1 MGALCFLSPV
11 KVRLFNMPEEIEIDT
26 DALQEKIDEQRE
38 KRGGSFLRWISLTTA
53 LLAALAAI
61 ASLKAGA
68 TVNEALVL
76 KTDATRL
83 QAQASDQ
90 WAYYQ
95 AKGIKG
101 VVTESAINTWE
112 AAGKSAPPRL
122 AAQSARY
129 LAQQD
134 SISRKAKELE
144 HQRDEKSREA
154 EVLLSQH
161 HVYAAAVALLQIS
174 IALGAIAALTGSR
187 LVWFGSIGLGLVAAI
202 LLAIPV
208 LRG

>member
-1 MGALCFLSPV
+1 
-11 KVRLFNMPEEIEIDT
+11 MPEEIEIDT
-26 DALQEKIDEQRE
+26 DSLREKIAEQHE
-38 KRGGSFLRWISLTTA
+38 QRGGSFLRWISLTTA
-53 LLAALAAI
+53 VLAALAAI

-101 VVTESAINTWE
+101 AVTQSAINTWD

-122 AAQSARY
+122 SAESKRY
-129 LAQQD
+129 TAQQD
-134 SISRKAKELE
+134 SISRKATELE

-161 HVYAAAVALLQIS
+161 EIYAAAVALLQVS

-187 LVWFGSIGLGLVAAI
+187 LVWFGSLGLGVIAAI
-202 LLAIPV
+202 LMAIPIFRA
-208 LRG
+208 L

>member
-1 MGALCFLSPV
+1 
-11 KVRLFNMPEEIEIDT
+11 MPEEIEIDT
-26 DALQEKIDEQRE
+26 DSLREKIDEQRE
-38 KRGGSFLRWISLTTA
+38 KRGGTFLRWISLTTA
-53 LLAALAAI
+53 ILAALAAI

-83 QAQASDQ
+83 QAEASDQ

-101 VVTESAINTWE
+101 AVAQSAINAWE
-112 AAGKSAPPRL
+112 AAGKSAPSRL
-122 AAQSARY
+122 SAEPARY
-129 LAQQD
+129 TAQQD
-134 SISRKAKELE
+134 SISRKATALE

-154 EVLLSQH
+154 EGLLAQH
-161 HVYAAAVALLQIS
+161 HAYAAAVALLQIS

-187 LVWFGSIGLGLVAAI
+187 FVWFGSVGLGAVATI
-202 LLAIPV
+202 LLAIPI

>member
-1 MGALCFLSPV
+1 
-11 KVRLFNMPEEIEIDT
+11 MPEEIEIDT
-26 DALQEKIDEQRE
+26 DSLREKIAEQHE
-38 KRGGSFLRWISLTTA
+38 KHGGSFLRGISLTTA

-76 KTDATRL
+76 KTDATRI

-101 VVTESAINTWE
+101 AIAQSGINAWESV
-112 AAGKSAPPRL
+112 GKSAPPRL
-122 AAQSARY
+122 SADASRY
-129 LAQQD
+129 TAQQD
-134 SISRKAKELE
+134 SISRKATELE

-174 IALGAIAALTGSR
+174 IALGAIAALTASR
-187 LVWFGSIGLGLVAAI
+187 LVWFGSVGLGAVGAI
-202 LLAIPV
+202 LLIVPL

>member
-1 MGALCFLSPV
+1 
-11 KVRLFNMPEEIEIDT
+11 MPEEIEIDT
-26 DALQEKIDEQRE
+26 DSLREKIAEQQEKH
-38 KRGGSFLRWISLTTA
+38 GGSFLRGISLTTA

-76 KTDATRL
+76 KTDATRI

-101 VVTESAINTWE
+101 AVAQSAINTWE
-112 AAGKSAPPRL
+112 AAGKSAPLRL
-122 AAQSARY
+122 SAETGRY
-129 LAQQD
+129 TAQQD
-134 SISRKAKELE
+134 SITRKAVQLE

-161 HVYAAAVALLQIS
+161 QIYAVAVALLQIS
-174 IALGAIAALTGSR
+174 IALGAIAALTASR
-187 LVWFGSIGLGLVAAI
+187 LVWFGSVGLGTVGAI
-202 LLAIPV
+202 LLVVPV

>member
-1 MGALCFLSPV
+1 M
-11 KVRLFNMPEEIEIDT
+11 R
-26 DALQEKIDEQRE
+26 EKIAEQHE
-38 KRGGSFLRWISLTTA
+38 KHGGSFLRWISLTTA

-76 KTDATRL
+76 KTDATRI

-95 AKGIKG
+95 AKGIKSA
-101 VVTESAINTWE
+101 VTQSTINTWE
-112 AAGKSAPPRL
+112 AAGKSAPLRL
-122 AAQSARY
+122 SAEAARY
-129 LAQQD
+129 TAQQD
-134 SISRKAKELE
+134 SISRKATALE
-144 HQRDEKSREA
+144 YQRDEKSREA
-154 EVLLSQH
+154 EVLLNQH

-187 LVWFGSIGLGLVAAI
+187 VVWFGSVGLGAVAAI
-202 LLAIPV
+202 LLAIPLV
-208 LRG
+208 RAI

>member
-1 MGALCFLSPV
+1 
-11 KVRLFNMPEEIEIDT
+11 MPEEIEIDT
-26 DALQEKIDEQRE
+26 DSLREKIDEQRE

-53 LLAALAAI
+53 ILAALAAI

-101 VVTESAINTWE
+101 AVAQSAINAWE
-112 AAGKSAPPRL
+112 AAGKSAPSRL
-122 AAQSARY
+122 SAESARY
-129 LAQQD
+129 TAQQD
-134 SISRKAKELE
+134 SISRKATELE

-161 HVYAAAVALLQIS
+161 QVYAAAVALLQIS

-187 LVWFGSIGLGLVAAI
+187 LVWFGSVGLGVVAAI
-202 LLAIPV
+202 LLAVPM
-208 LRG
+208 LRA

>member
-1 MGALCFLSPV
+1 
-11 KVRLFNMPEEIEIDT
+11 MPEEIEIDT
-26 DALQEKIDEQRE
+26 DSLRDKIAEQHEKH
-38 KRGGSFLRWISLTTA
+38 GGSFLRWISLTTA

-101 VVTESAINTWE
+101 AIAQSAINTWQ
-112 AAGKSAPPRL
+112 AAGKSAPPSL
-122 AAQSARY
+122 TAEIARY
-129 LAQQD
+129 TAQQD
-134 SISRKAKELE
+134 SISRKAAELE
-144 HQRDEKSREA
+144 QQRDEKSHEA

-161 HVYAAAVALLQIS
+161 HLYAAAVALLQIS
-174 IALGAIAALTGSR
+174 IALGAIAALTLSR
-187 LVWFGSIGLGLVAAI
+187 LVWFGSVGLGVVGAI
-202 LLAIPV
+202 LLVIPFARA
-208 LRG
+208 L

>member
-1 MGALCFLSPV
+1 
-11 KVRLFNMPEEIEIDT
+11 MPEEIEIDT
-26 DALQEKIDEQRE
+26 DSLREKIDEQRE
-38 KRGGSFLRWISLTTA
+38 KSGGSFLRWISLTTA

-101 VVTESAINTWE
+101 AVAQSAINAWE

-122 AAQSARY
+122 AAESARY
-129 LAQQD
+129 VAQQD
-134 SISRKAKELE
+134 SISQKARELE

-154 EVLLSQH
+154 EGLLSQH
-161 HVYAAAVALLQIS
+161 QIYAPAVALLQIA

-187 LVWFGSIGLGLVAAI
+187 FVWFGSMGLGLVAGI

>member
-1 MGALCFLSPV
+1 
-11 KVRLFNMPEEIEIDT
+11 MPEEIEVDT
-26 DALQEKIDEQRE
+26 DSLREKIAEQHE
-38 KRGGSFLRWISLTTA
+38 KHGGSFLRWISLTTA

-101 VVTESAINTWE
+101 AVAQSGINTWE

-122 AAQSARY
+122 SAETARY
-129 LAQQD
+129 SAQQD
-134 SISRKAKELE
+134 SISRKATELE

-161 HVYAAAVALLQIS
+161 QIYASAVALLQIS
-174 IALGAIAALTGSR
+174 IALGAIAALTASR
-187 LVWFGSIGLGLVAAI
+187 LVWFGSVALGVVGAI
-202 LLAIPV
+202 LLAFPFVRAI
-208 LRG
+208 

>member
-1 MGALCFLSPV
+1 
-11 KVRLFNMPEEIEIDT
+11 MPEEIEIDT
-26 DALQEKIDEQRE
+26 DSLRDKIAEEHEKH
-38 KRGGSFLRWISLTTA
+38 GGSFLRWISLTTA

-101 VVTESAINTWE
+101 AVAQSAINTWQ

-122 AAQSARY
+122 AEETARY
-129 LAQQD
+129 TAQQD
-134 SISRKAKELE
+134 SISRKAAELE

-161 HVYAAAVALLQIS
+161 HFFAAAVALLQIS
-174 IALGAIAALTGSR
+174 IALGAIAALTVSR
-187 LVWFGSIGLGLVAAI
+187 LVWFGSIALGAAGGI
-202 LLAIPV
+202 LLVIPMV
-208 LRG
+208 RAL

>member
-1 MGALCFLSPV
+1 
-11 KVRLFNMPEEIEIDT
+11 MPEEIEIDT
-26 DALQEKIDEQRE
+26 DSLRDKIAEEHEKH
-38 KRGGSFLRWISLTTA
+38 GGSFLRWISLTTA

-101 VVTESAINTWE
+101 AVAQSAINTWE
-112 AAGKSAPPRL
+112 AAGKSAPPLL
-122 AAQSARY
+122 AAETARY
-129 LAQQD
+129 TAQQD
-134 SISRKAKELE
+134 SISRKAAELE

-161 HVYAAAVALLQIS
+161 HLFAAAVALLQIS
-174 IALGAIAALTGSR
+174 IALGAIAALTVSR
-187 LVWFGSIGLGLVAAI
+187 LVWFGSIALGAVGAV
-202 LLAIPV
+202 LLALPM
-208 LRG
+208 LGAL

>member
-1 MGALCFLSPV
+1 
-11 KVRLFNMPEEIEIDT
+11 MPEEIEIDT
-26 DALQEKIDEQRE
+26 DSLREKIAEQHE
-38 KRGGSFLRWISLTTA
+38 KHGGSFLRGISLTTA

-76 KTDATRL
+76 KTDATRI

-101 VVTESAINTWE
+101 AIAQSGINAWESV
-112 AAGKSAPPRL
+112 GKSAPARL
-122 AAQSARY
+122 SADASRY
-129 LAQQD
+129 TAQQD
-134 SISRKAKELE
+134 SISRKATELE

-174 IALGAIAALTGSR
+174 IALGAIAALTASR
-187 LVWFGSIGLGLVAAI
+187 LVWFGSVGLGAVGAI
-202 LLAIPV
+202 LLIVPL

>member
-1 MGALCFLSPV
+1 
-11 KVRLFNMPEEIEIDT
+11 MPEEIEIDT
-26 DALQEKIDEQRE
+26 DSLREKIAEQQEKH
-38 KRGGSFLRWISLTTA
+38 GGSFLRGISLTTA

-76 KTDATRL
+76 KTDATRI

-101 VVTESAINTWE
+101 AVAQSAINTWE

-122 AAQSARY
+122 SAETGRY
-129 LAQQD
+129 TAQQD
-134 SISRKAKELE
+134 SITRKAVQLE

-161 HVYAAAVALLQIS
+161 QIYAVAVALLQIS
-174 IALGAIAALTGSR
+174 IALGAIAALTASR
-187 LVWFGSIGLGLVAAI
+187 LVWFGSVGLGAVGAI
-202 LLAIPV
+202 LLVVPV

>member
-1 MGALCFLSPV
+1 
-11 KVRLFNMPEEIEIDT
+11 MPEEIEIDT
-26 DALQEKIDEQRE
+26 ESLREKIAEEQE

-53 LLAALAAI
+53 ILAALAAI

-76 KTDATRL
+76 KTDATRI

-101 VVTESAINTWE
+101 AVAQSAINTWE
-112 AAGKSAPPRL
+112 AAGKSVPPRL
-122 AAQSARY
+122 SAEASRY
-129 LAQQD
+129 AAQQD
-134 SISRKAKELE
+134 SISRAAKELE

-161 HVYAAAVALLQIS
+161 HIYAAAVALLQIS

-187 LVWFGSIGLGLVAAI
+187 FVWFGSVGLGAVAAI
-202 LLAIPV
+202 LLAIPIV
-208 LRG
+208 RGS

>member
-1 MGALCFLSPV
+1 
-11 KVRLFNMPEEIEIDT
+11 MPEDIEIDT
-26 DALQEKIDEQRE
+26 DSLREKIAEQHE
-38 KRGGSFLRWISLTTA
+38 KLGGSFLRWISLTTA
-53 LLAALAAI
+53 VLAALAAI

-68 TVNEALVL
+68 TVNEALAL

-90 WAYYQ
+90 WTYYQ

-101 VVTESAINTWE
+101 AI
-112 AAGKSAPPRL
+112 
-122 AAQSARY
+122 AQSGINAWDVSGKPAPSRMSAEVARY
-129 LAQQD
+129 TAQQD
-134 SISRKAKELE
+134 TISHNATELE

-161 HVYAAAVALLQIS
+161 HFYAAAVALLQIS

-187 LVWFGSIGLGLVAAI
+187 LVWFGSMGLGIVAAVF
-202 LLAIPV
+202 LVIPIF
-208 LRG
+208 RG

>member
-1 MGALCFLSPV
+1 
-11 KVRLFNMPEEIEIDT
+11 MPEEIEIDT
-26 DALQEKIDEQRE
+26 DSLRDKIAEQHEKH
-38 KRGGSFLRWISLTTA
+38 GGSFLRWISLTTA

-101 VVTESAINTWE
+101 AIAQSAINTWQ
-112 AAGKSAPPRL
+112 AAGKSAPPSL
-122 AAQSARY
+122 TAETARY
-129 LAQQD
+129 TAQQD
-134 SISRKAKELE
+134 SISRKAAELE
-144 HQRDEKSREA
+144 QQRDEKSHEA

-161 HVYAAAVALLQIS
+161 HLYAAAVALLQIS
-174 IALGAIAALTGSR
+174 IALGAIAALTLSR
-187 LVWFGSIGLGLVAAI
+187 LVWFGSVGLGVVGAI
-202 LLAIPV
+202 LLVIPFARA
-208 LRG
+208 L

>member
-1 MGALCFLSPV
+1 
-11 KVRLFNMPEEIEIDT
+11 MPEEIEIDT
-26 DALQEKIDEQRE
+26 DSLREKIDEQRE

-95 AKGIKG
+95 AKGIKAA
-101 VVTESAINTWE
+101 VTANAINAWE

-122 AAQSARY
+122 AAESARY

-134 SISRKAKELE
+134 SISRKAAELE
-144 HQRDEKSREA
+144 HQRDEKSHEA
-154 EVLLSQH
+154 EQLLSQH
-161 HVYAAAVALLQIS
+161 QIYAPAVALLQIA

-187 LVWFGSIGLGLVAAI
+187 FVWFGSMGLGLVAAI

>member
-1 MGALCFLSPV
+1 
-11 KVRLFNMPEEIEIDT
+11 MPEETEIDT
-26 DALQEKIDEQRE
+26 DALREKIDEQRE

-101 VVTESAINTWE
+101 AVIQSAINTWE

-122 AAQSARY
+122 AVESARY
-129 LAQQD
+129 VAQQD
-134 SISRKAKELE
+134 SISRKATELE

-187 LVWFGSIGLGLVAAI
+187 LVWFGSMGLGLVAAV
-202 LLAIPV
+202 LLAVP
-208 LRG
+208 LLAAAG

>member
-1 MGALCFLSPV
+1 
-11 KVRLFNMPEEIEIDT
+11 MPEEIEVDT
-26 DALQEKIDEQRE
+26 DSLREKIAEQHE
-38 KRGGSFLRWISLTTA
+38 KHGGSFLRWISLTTA

-76 KTDATRL
+76 KTDATRI

-95 AKGIKG
+95 AKGIKSA
-101 VVTESAINTWE
+101 VTQSAINTWE
-112 AAGKSAPPRL
+112 AAGKSAPLRL
-122 AAQSARY
+122 SAEAARY
-129 LAQQD
+129 TAQQD
-134 SISRKAKELE
+134 SISRKATSLE

-154 EVLLSQH
+154 EVLLNQH

-187 LVWFGSIGLGLVAAI
+187 VVWFGSVGLGAVAAI
-202 LLAIPV
+202 LLAIPMV
-208 LRG
+208 RGS